1 MIIIVAY
8 EKYMPHSKIL
18 TSFLI
23 LHRGQ
28 GYCGV
33 VLSSTQGENIMKT
46 KIKQW
51 WSDIK
56 TFDWK
61 MYVALILLALVPAI
75 YQTVVT
81 KLITTFASPGSLD
94 IVGQMEWFDLID
106 ETICAFLIVPMYSV
120 LSKAYKRPDF
130 NKTVFKLGIIVVG
143 LYALFS
149 LGTFFYGIRLVGFM
163 NPTEID
169 VGAAYRYLSL
179 ETVAF
184 MIGIVF
190 SYASVVF
197 LVIDKSR
204 YMYAFLVAK
213 ILLALLS
220 DFVLIPGMGVDGIAL
235 SNIIANGIMGVLAI
249 CLLIYIKQL
258 KPGKYNK
265 EDLPHLKDWGKVG
278 LFAGGQQFLDNFIY
292 AIMICRMVN
301 SVSQSGNY
309 WVSNNFIWGWLLIP
323 ITCLVEIIRKD
334 AGANGYNLKQK
345 NYYLIAIF
353 TLLLWFTLIPTYKWF
368 FGTVEGLS
376 NADVI
381 FEIVVKNLGFYI
393 AYALS
398 QIPDAIFVGMGKTK
412 YNAINSLICN
422 IVYYGIWFI
431 LYKTC
436 VVIMTMDMI
445 IVMFGVGNVV
455 HWAVSLVEEK
465 VFLRRELNKLAR
477 VNS

>member
-1 MIIIVAY
+1 
-8 EKYMPHSKIL
+8 
-18 TSFLI
+18 
-23 LHRGQ
+23 
-28 GYCGV
+28 
-33 VLSSTQGENIMKT
+33 MKT
-46 KIKQW
+46 FVKKW
-51 WSDIK
+51 WNDFK

-61 MYVALILLALVPAI
+61 MYLALCLLALVPAI

-81 KLITTFASPGSLD
+81 KLITSFTSPGSLD

-130 NKTVFKLGIIVVG
+130 NKIVFKLGILVVG

-149 LGTFFYGIRLVGFM
+149 LGTFFYGIHLVKYM
-163 NPTEID
+163 NPNEID

-213 ILLALLS
+213 IALALLA
-220 DFVLIPGMGVDGIAL
+220 DFALIPGMGVDGIAL
-235 SNIIANGIMGVLAI
+235 SNIIANGIMGALAI
-249 CLLIYIKQL
+249 CLLIYIKQFKL
-258 KPGKYNK
+258 GKYNK
-265 EDLPHLKDWGKVG
+265 DDLPHLKDWGKVG
-278 LFAGGQQFLDNFIY
+278 LFAGGQQFLDNFFY

-301 SVSQSGNY
+301 AVSQSGNY

-334 AGANGYNLKQK
+334 AGANGYDLKQK
-345 NYYLIAIF
+345 NYYSIAIF
-353 TLLLWFTLIPTYKWF
+353 TLILWFALIPSYKWF
-368 FGTVEGLS
+368 FGTVEGLD
-376 NADVI
+376 NASVI

-412 YNAINSLICN
+412 YNLINSAVCN

-431 LYKTC
+431 LYRTSA
-436 VVIMTMDMI
+436 VIMTMDMI

-465 VFLRRELNKLAR
+465 VFLRRELNKLSRAA
-477 VNS
+477 S

>member
-1 MIIIVAY
+1 
-8 EKYMPHSKIL
+8 
-18 TSFLI
+18 
-23 LHRGQ
+23 
-28 GYCGV
+28 
-33 VLSSTQGENIMKT
+33 MKT
-46 KIKQW
+46 FVKKW
-51 WSDIK
+51 WNDFK

-61 MYVALILLALVPAI
+61 MYLALCLLALVPAI

-81 KLITTFASPGSLD
+81 KLITSFTSPGSLD

-130 NKTVFKLGIIVVG
+130 NKIVFKLGIIVVG

-149 LGTFFYGIRLVGFM
+149 LGTFFYGIRLVGYM
-163 NPTEID
+163 NPAEID
-169 VGAAYRYLSL
+169 IGAAYRYLSL

-220 DFVLIPGMGVDGIAL
+220 DFALIPGMGVDGIAL
-235 SNIIANGIMGVLAI
+235 SNIISNGIMGALAI

-258 KPGKYNK
+258 KRGKYNK

-301 SVSQSGNY
+301 AVSQSGNY

-345 NYYLIAIF
+345 NYYSIAIF

-398 QIPDAIFVGMGKTK
+398 QIPDAIFVGMGKTE

-431 LYKTC
+431 LYKTGA
-436 VVIMTMDMI
+436 VIMTMDMI

-465 VFLRRELNKLAR
+465 VFLRRELNKLSQ